1 MARKTSSGN
10 EPARGRWRRYARL
23 ILLWTCVAA
32 VGVLAVAVYYRG
44 QHFLVSDARFRLAGP
59 ADSES
64 SAPGVRVDGAVYCSP
79 ERVLNVFNP
88 DFGRSVYLIPL
99 EERRRSLLSVDWVK
113 DASVSRL
120 WPDRI
125 EVRITERAP
134 VAFVQIPSTVHG
146 GSFQVALIDE
156 DGVLLDPPPRARF
169 TLPVLAGIR
178 REQSREMRRDRVRAA
193 LRLVAQLGGMSDQIS
208 EIDVLDPENLK
219 ITQPLDGRAV
229 VLMLGSQNFL
239 PRLRNFLSHYPE
251 IHKRLEHATMFDLRL
266 DDRITAVEEGRSGG

>member
-1 MARKTSSGN
+1 MARKTSSEN
-10 EPARGRWRRYARL
+10 VTARGRWHRHARL
-23 ILLWTCVAA
+23 VLLWICVAA
-32 VGVLAVAVYYRG
+32 AGVLAVAVYYRG
-44 QHFLVSDARFRLAGP
+44 QNFLVSDGRFRLAGP
-59 ADSES
+59 AESDSG
-64 SAPGVRVDGAVYCSP
+64 APGIRVDGAVYCSP
-79 ERVLNVFNP
+79 ARVLNVFNP
-88 DFGRSVYLIPL
+88 DLGRSVYLIPL
-99 EERRRSLLSVDWVK
+99 EERRRSLLSVDWVR

-120 WPDRI
+120 WPNQV

-134 VAFVQIPSTVHG
+134 VAFVQIPSTAHG

-169 TLPVLAGIR
+169 TLPVLTGIR

-239 PRLRNFLSHYPE
+239 ARLRNFLNHYPE

-266 DDRITAVEEGRSGG
+266 DDRITAVEEGRAGG